1 MSARTQAA
9 RQASSLFGFQRDQ
22 HHAWRRVALLLAVIA
37 TAEAVAFAGYIHF
50 HTTVYITVA
59 ATPDG
64 RVIEM
69 TPLDEPI
76 MSDAALRNWTV
87 SAVTEAFTLGHHDW
101 RLRLAAIRPHFT
113 DDGYESFVASLE
125 ESLFLD
131 RLRDNF
137 QVAAA
142 VATGA
147 PVITAVHVFDGKA
160 AWAIEFPLLVTFRAG
175 SRRASQDLL
184 ARALVMRVP
193 LSDRATGIGIQ
204 QLIATRASS

>member
-9 RQASSLFGFQRDQ
+9 TAALSQTAYHRD
-22 HHAWRRVALLLAVIA
+22 HHRAWRRVALVLAMIA
-37 TAEAVAFAGYIHF
+37 AVEGAALAGYIWH
-50 HTTVYITVA
+50 HATVYVIVA

-101 RLRLAAIRPHFT
+101 RMRLADVRQYFT
-113 DDGYESFVASLE
+113 GEGYDGYLKALDD
-125 ESLFLD
+125 SLFLN
-131 RLRDNF
+131 RIRENL

-142 VATGA
+142 VATGT
-147 PVITAVHVFDGKA
+147 PVIVATRIFGDRA
-160 AWAIEFPLLVTFRAG
+160 AWSIEFPMLVTFQAG
-175 SRRASQDLL
+175 SRINTQRITMGV
-184 ARALVMRVP
+184 LVMRVP
-193 LSDRATGIGIQ
+193 LSENASGIGIQ
-204 QLIATRASS
+204 QMIATRTGA